1 MWMFSEKT
9 IIGLDIGSD
18 SIKMTEVKSN
28 NQQRELLTYGT
39 AKHNLLLE
47 GYWDSVK
54 LRQLSRIIE
63 DVMNSGDFG
72 GVKTVMSVASKDVYV
87 TTMDFDLSLNRK
99 QIQAEIEKQAP
110 YFLPYPPD
118 EMRLSWSL
126 IENDPRIKSY
136 TGKQRVIINA
146 LPDFVIENSKNL
158 LEHCNLDGVALENQ
172 TISQIR
178 SVLNPDTGN
187 TILVDV
193 GANQTT
199 FNITVDGVLR
209 SSSHIPIGSEKITET
224 LVNELGIKTSTAEH
238 LKKDFALVNLFEMP
252 KPIADNLLALKTEL
266 KTFIEL
272 NKKVAQT
279 PEKVVF
285 TGGGVYVAGF
295 MNYFSNLQIPV
306 YLGNAGRK
314 VKIPPEYIP
323 YLNPILN
330 QLSTAIGLALR
341 EDV

>member
-1 MWMFSEKT
+1 MWMFSEQT
-9 IIGLDIGSD
+9 IIGLDIGTD
-18 SIKMTEVKSN
+18 SIKMTEVKN
-28 NQQRELLTYGT
+28 GKQGKELLTYGA
-39 AKHNLLLE
+39 AKHDLALN
-47 GYWDSVK
+47 GYWDSTK
-54 LRQLSRIIE
+54 LRQLARIIE
-63 DVMNSGDFG
+63 DVMDSGDFSA
-72 GVKTVMSVASKDVYV
+72 VKTVMSVPSKDVYV
-87 TTMDFDLSLNRK
+87 TTMDFDIGLNRK

-178 SVLNPDTGN
+178 AILDPDYGN
-187 TILVDV
+187 TVLVDV

-199 FNITVDGVLR
+199 FNIIVDGVLR
-209 SSSHIPIGSEKITET
+209 SSSHIPIGSEKITEE
-224 LVNELGIKTSTAEH
+224 LAENLGIKNSTAEH

-252 KPIADNLLALKTEL
+252 KPIINNLIALKTEL
-266 KTFIEL
+266 QTFIEL
-272 NKKVAQT
+272 NKKVAQP

-295 MNYFSNLQIPV
+295 LKFFSNLQIPI
-306 YLGNAGRK
+306 YLGNSSRK
-314 VKIPPEYIP
+314 IKIPPDYIP
-323 YLNPILN
+323 YVNPILN